1 MLIADPELGVVA
13 DARRRQRRRR
23 GVVAAAIVAVAAW
36 LGLAHGP
43 TAPHGAPLRPAS
55 SLRYL
60 TGPSLG
66 RTGLR
71 LIASENAGR
80 PYLVGLDGASAHPV
94 TGLALPA
101 NVGAP
106 ERTAVEP
113 LIPYGSGA
121 LAFVR
126 TQPCTRCGS
135 TQVEYLIDRE
145 GRARRLGT
153 LSLGYHQTFTPAI
166 GSTAGW
172 VYTWPH
178 RGPCSLALEPGS
190 ERAVRVPC
198 GGLDAVSSAGVL
210 IGGVLVDPTTGH
222 VRLRV
227 KTAGRSIQLIRGT
240 LALESAGQPG
250 DLTSLALLDLRT
262 GARRPLRWPS
272 RLHFGFQVFAAPHGP
287 LVALRFGQPW
297 YPPSQAAD
305 VWILNTAT
313 ASLTEVP
320 GFPALELLKFSTIA
334 WTADGRLVVAS
345 TGPGR
350 TVVGV
355 WRPGQPT
362 MALRTVPPLHGYTAV
377 VPLVP

>member
-1 MLIADPELGVVA
+1 MLIADPELGVIA
-13 DARRRQRRRR
+13 DARRRQWRRR

-60 TGPSLG
+60 AGPSLG
-66 RTGLR
+66 HTGLR
-71 LIASENAGR
+71 LIVSENAGR
-80 PYLVGLDGASAHPV
+80 PYVVDLDRASAQPV

-101 NVGAP
+101 TVGAP
-106 ERTAVEP
+106 ERTAVQ

-121 LAFVR
+121 LAFVK

-135 TQVEYLIDRE
+135 TQVEYLIGRE
-145 GRARRLGT
+145 GRGRRLGT

-190 ERAVRVPC
+190 KPAVRVPC
-198 GGLDAVSSAGVL
+198 GGLYDVSSAGVL
-210 IGGVLVDPTTGH
+210 IGGLFVDATTGH

-227 KTAGRSIQLIRGT
+227 KAAGSIELIRGT
-240 LALESAGQPG
+240 LALESGGQPG
-250 DLTSLALLDLRT
+250 DLTSLALLDVRT
-262 GARRPLRWPS
+262 GVRRPLRWPS
-272 RLHFGFQVFAAPHGP
+272 RLHFGFQVFPAPHGP
-287 LVALRFGQPW
+287 LVALRFGEPW

-305 VWILNTAT
+305 VWILDARTAR
-313 ASLTEVP
+313 LTHLP
-320 GFPALELLKFSTIA
+320 GFPALERIKQSSIA
-334 WTADGRLVVAS
+334 WTVDGRLVVAS
-345 TGPGR
+345 QYGSR
-350 TVVGV
+350 NVVGV
-355 WRPGQPT
+355 WRPGQATLPIRNLPRLAT
-362 MALRTVPPLHGYTAV
+362 YLDAVALTPR
-377 VPLVP
+377 